1 MELTCLVYK
10 EINFDPAI
18 KQVLGNDWTDHHIG
32 LHLPQDQQDLQDLL
46 HTVQE
51 VLRVGDT
58 PGTGESLKYLYMM
71 FSNFFSFYAGQ
82 LHEPRISSEISP
94 SFLFQFTNLIAS
106 CPQIIFCLGLVMIQC
121 FVVLLWITL
130 DNPEVE
136 DVYCIRR
143 HVKVCKSNAFHM
155 SLAEVYNVIL
165 AIVATLYA
173 FLVRN
178 VDQGGNSTRSRH
190 FSGCSALGS
199 FQI

>member
-71 FSNFFSFYAGQ
+71 FSNFFLSMQVNYTSPGYQVRFPHPSYFS
-82 LHEPRISSEISP
+82 LRI
-94 SFLFQFTNLIAS
+94 
-106 CPQIIFCLGLVMIQC
+106 
-121 FVVLLWITL
+121 
-130 DNPEVE
+130 
-136 DVYCIRR
+136 
-143 HVKVCKSNAFHM
+143 
-155 SLAEVYNVIL
+155 
-165 AIVATLYA
+165 
-173 FLVRN
+173 
-178 VDQGGNSTRSRH
+178 
-190 FSGCSALGS
+190 
-199 FQI
+199 